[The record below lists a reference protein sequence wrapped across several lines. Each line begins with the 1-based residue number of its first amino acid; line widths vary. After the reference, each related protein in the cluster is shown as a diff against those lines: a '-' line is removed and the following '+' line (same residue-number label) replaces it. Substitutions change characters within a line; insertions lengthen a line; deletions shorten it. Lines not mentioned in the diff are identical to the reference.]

1 MPVSI
6 NEIKERVEVIAAK
19 DQKTIYLNAAKFN
32 KYAPIALDK
41 IINEQRRKFEAD
53 LMSSDAVSELKVIRD
68 YQVPSNGRLTKPSD
82 YLYFV
87 NSDVNSFY
95 VNKNK
100 EQVATRNSVDFMSE
114 SQYSN
119 RVSSR
124 VSPPTKQR
132 PIMKEDNG
140 HFQFFPFNVG
150 IVSLSYLREPNTPV
164 WAFTVVNNEQVYD
177 AGNSVDF
184 DLPYQFKDDLIWSIC
199 ELLGVTVRQPDL
211 IQASQALNIKA

>member
-68 YQVPSNGRLTKPSD
+68 YQVPSNGRLTKPND

-119 RVSSR
+119 RISSR

>member
-1 MPVSI
+1 MAIDI

>member
-68 YQVPSNGRLTKPSD
+68 YQVPSNGRLTKPND

-164 WAFTVVNNEQVYD
+164 WAFTVVNNE
-177 AGNSVDF
+177 
-184 DLPYQFKDDLIWSIC
+184 
-199 ELLGVTVRQPDL
+199 
-211 IQASQALNIKA
+211 

>member
-68 YQVPSNGRLTKPSD
+68 YQVPSNGRLTQPTD
-82 YLYFV
+82 YLYFI

-100 EQVATRNSVDFMSE
+100 EQIATRNSVDFLSD

-119 RVSSR
+119 RISSM

-132 PIMKEDNG
+132 PIMKEENG
-140 HFQFFPFNVG
+140 YFQFYPFNVG

-211 IQASQALNIKA
+211 VQASQALNIKA

>member
-53 LMSSDAVSELKVIRD
+53 LMSSDAMSELKVIRD
-68 YQVPSNGRLTKPSD
+68 YQVPSNGRLTKPND

-100 EQVATRNSVDFMSE
+100 EQVATRNSVDSMSE

>member
-68 YQVPSNGRLTKPSD
+68 YQVPSNGRLTKPND

>member
-53 LMSSDAVSELKVIRD
+53 LMSSDAMSELKVIRD
-68 YQVPSNGRLTKPSD
+68 YQVPSNGRLTKPND